1 MKRLF
6 VTLARANRWANS
18 ILYPELA
25 KLSPEALARPS
36 AVTFGS
42 ILGIA
47 NHLLL
52 ADRLWMHRITGRGER
67 LATVDAIPYPEFDGL
82 ISARMAEDERL
93 MAMARDLDPATLDRP
108 LDFTTIE
115 GTPRSVNLACCL
127 AHVFTHQTHHRGQM
141 HALLGEHGVKAR
153 DIDLLYFPGLEKD
166 GE

>member
-52 ADRLWMHRITGRGER
+52 GER